1 MFIYITMQHRKK
13 SRVGQETSKGT
24 DIREKNYNKGRGT
37 EPEFEETAQALSDYP
52 KCADP

>member
-13 SRVGQETSKGT
+13 SRVGQEASKGT
-24 DIREKNYNKGRGT
+24 NKKGKKLQQGRGT
-37 EPEFEETAQALSDYP
+37 EPEFEKTAQALSDYP